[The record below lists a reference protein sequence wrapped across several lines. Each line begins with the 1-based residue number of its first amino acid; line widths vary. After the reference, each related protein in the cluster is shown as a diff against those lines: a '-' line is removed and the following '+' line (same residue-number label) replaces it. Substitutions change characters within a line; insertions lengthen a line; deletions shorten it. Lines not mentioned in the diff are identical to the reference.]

1 MQLQP
6 GLQYGAAG
14 PSGMYPPAGQYIPMP
29 QQQQNE
35 QLRLFWLQQQQ
46 EIQQVQFPRR
56 CFAYIIQ
63 GHVCAA
69 ADCPK
74 CTRLRVQVGTDPA
87 EFKNHQLPLA
97 RIKKVRDTTSVCTQP
112 CEGAAFICAYHWHG
126 EQRMYK
132 TPFSLAAQIMKSD
145 EDVRMISAEA
155 PVLFAK
161 V

>member
-97 RIKKVRDTTSVCTQP
+97 RIKKVRISRLCSLCLFEQTTVLLCGLFCTP
-112 CEGAAFICAYHWHG
+112 
-126 EQRMYK
+126 
-132 TPFSLAAQIMKSD
+132 SLK
-145 EDVRMISAEA
+145 IS
-155 PVLFAK
+155 LRRS
-161 V
+161 